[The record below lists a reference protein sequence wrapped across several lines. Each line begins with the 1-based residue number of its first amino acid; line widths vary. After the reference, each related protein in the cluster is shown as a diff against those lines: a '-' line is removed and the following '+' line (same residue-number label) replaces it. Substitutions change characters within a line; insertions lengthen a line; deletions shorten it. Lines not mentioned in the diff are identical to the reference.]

1 MSNRLRSALWAA
13 GFLLALAVV
22 VYLLMPERGQIA
34 YDVMRSSFRT
44 SPDGVAALYRGIQ
57 RLGRPAAPRTTPL
70 VDADPLRGAL
80 VVLEPTD
87 APSPREV
94 GALLAWV
101 REGGVLLYAPRFVA
115 PILSPSTAPR
125 PRTPPPILDSLGLA
139 LRKLP
144 PLSEDQPGDADDQ
157 SGDAHGDRDVRWGA
171 HPLTA
176 GLPEPLAPARVV
188 LHHEAASQFDAMEG
202 DDGGAATDDEEDEG
216 KEDEEDEET
225 ERPPI
230 APATTTLLG
239 TELAMQDAEL
249 TQGGDAAPTSGPAP
263 RPLEG
268 AGAMEVALGE
278 GRILIFADARPLS
291 NGQAAADPLAALA
304 VRAAIAYTAPGDTVF
319 FDEFHHGVHGLGSPT
334 EAVAGFFFG
343 SPRGHALFHL
353 GVVAFLAVA
362 VAGVRFG
369 APADP
374 PRDERRSPLEHV
386 SALGTLYRRAEA
398 RETAVLLLLS
408 RLARWAH
415 VSPPRNLDEA
425 RALLDGLAHRGADPG
440 PSPSPDASP
449 GPSPRDGDGD
459 GPSDGARHPLRR
471 IRDALD
477 ATPPELT
484 AIAAGIDDLT
494 GSSRPTHHQRRSRT

>member
-1 MSNRLRSALWAA
+1 MSKRLRSALWAA

-22 VYLLMPERGQIA
+22 VFLLMPERGQIA

-57 RLGRPAAPRTTPL
+57 RLGRPVAPRTTPL

-87 APSPREV
+87 PPSPREV

-101 REGGVLLYAPRFVA
+101 RDGGVLLYAPRFVA
-115 PILSPSTAPR
+115 PILSPSTARR

-144 PLSEDQPGDADDQ
+144 PLSEDHP
-157 SGDAHGDRDVRWGA
+157 GDAHGDRDVRWA
-171 HPLTA
+171 IHPLTA
-176 GLPEPLAPARVV
+176 GLPEPFALARVV
-188 LHHEAASQFDAMEG
+188 LHDEAASQFDAMEG
-202 DDGGAATDDEEDEG
+202 DDGGAATDDE
-216 KEDEEDEET
+216 DEENEANDENDEH
-225 ERPPI
+225 EEAGRPPV
-230 APATTTLLG
+230 APVTTTALLGTDLAMLG
-239 TELAMQDAEL
+239 TELAQDGEV
-249 TQGGDAAPTSGPAP
+249 APTSGPAT

-268 AGAMEVALGE
+268 AGAVEVALGE
-278 GRILIFADARPLS
+278 GRIVIFADARPLS
-291 NGQAAADPLAALA
+291 NAQAGDDPLAALA

-343 SPRGHALFHL
+343 SPKGHALFHL

-386 SALGTLYRRAEA
+386 SALGALYRRAEA

-415 VSPPRNLDEA
+415 MPPPRNLDEA
-425 RALLDGLAHRGADPG
+425 GTLLEGLAHRGAGSGD
-440 PSPSPDASP
+440 D
-449 GPSPRDGDGD
+449 DGTR
-459 GPSDGARHPLRR
+459 DGARHPLRR

-484 AIAAGIDDLT
+484 VIAAGIDDLT
-494 GSSRPTHHQRRSRT
+494 GSSRPNRHQRRSRT

>member
-1 MSNRLRSALWAA
+1 MSNRLRSALWAT

-101 REGGVLLYAPRFVA
+101 REGGVLLYAPRFVV

-125 PRTPPPILDSLGLA
+125 PRTPPPILDSLGLV

-144 PLSEDQPGDADDQ
+144 PLSEDQPGDAD
-157 SGDAHGDRDVRWGA
+157 GDRDVRWGA

-202 DDGGAATDDEEDEG
+202 DDGGAATDDEDDKDDENN
-216 KEDEEDEET
+216 ENNEDEET

-230 APATTTLLG
+230 APVTTTTLLG
-239 TELAMQDAEL
+239 TELAMLGTEMA
-249 TQGGDAAPTSGPAP
+249 QGGDVGPTSGSTP

-268 AGAMEVALGE
+268 AGAVEVALGE

-291 NGQAAADPLAALA
+291 NGQASDDPLAALA

-319 FDEFHHGVHGLGSPT
+319 FNEFHHGVRGLGSPT

-386 SALGTLYRRAEA
+386 SALGALYRRAEA

-415 VSPPRNLDEA
+415 LPPPRNLEEA
-425 RALLDGLAHRGADPG
+425 GALLDGLARRGA
-440 PSPSPDASP
+440 
-449 GPSPRDGDGD
+449 GDGS
-459 GPSDGARHPLRR
+459 SDGARHPIRR
-471 IRDALD
+471 IRDALGT
-477 ATPPELT
+477 TPPELT
-484 AIAAGIDDLT
+484 AIAAGIDNLT
-494 GSSRPTHHQRRSRT
+494 GSSRPTRHQRRSRT